1 MVNASFRADRVQVLL
16 PIGRTDQDASLGVHL
31 VLVHVGVVEA
41 LQESQQCRQESSR
54 LLVHVVAVATGGQ
67 TVDLRLTCPSRRHLV
82 NEDHAIVNLVAQLQ
96 NRVQTSLALS
106 IPLAHHAFQRNVPTA
121 DCIPLLSHQNHV
133 ALLSNQTSNGRLSRS
148 RRAFKQDGTGQ
159 WRRVAENEAISGAPL
174 LAGFSGDFAVFLGV
188 FDREDDRVLNV
199 LIVKTR
205 CPEYLLDLVIS
216 GDLVPNILLRV
227 HLRIRH
233 FIRSEHLHAQTL
245 QLGNH
250 ALWLTRGRNAHGCLR
265 GASALVRSLS
275 SGEERGERE
284 RVHVTAVLVHVDNHI
299 FIARGEGRVGKT
311 MLDQRNRRIQGDATA
326 SVAIDYDFDGVLSI
340 SITT

>member
-41 LQESQQCRQESSR
+41 FQESQQCRQESSR

-133 ALLSNQTSNGRLSRS
+133 ALLSNQTSNGRLARS

-174 LAGFSGDFAVFLGV
+174 LAGFSGDFAVLLGV

-227 HLRIRH
+227 HLRICH

-250 ALWLTRGRNAHGCLR
+250 ALWLTRG
-265 GASALVRSLS
+265 
-275 SGEERGERE
+275 
-284 RVHVTAVLVHVDNHI
+284 
-299 FIARGEGRVGKT
+299 
-311 MLDQRNRRIQGDATA
+311 
-326 SVAIDYDFDGVLSI
+326 
-340 SITT
+340 

>member
-1 MVNASFRADRVQVLL
+1 MNAPFRANRVQVLL
-16 PIGRTDQDASLGVHL
+16 PIGRADQDASLGVHL

-67 TVDLRLTCPSRRHLV
+67 TVDLRLTCPCRSHLV

-106 IPLAHHAFQRNVPTA
+106 VPLAHHAFQRNVPTA

-133 ALLSNQTSNGRLSRS
+133 ALLGNQTSNGRLARS

-174 LAGFSGDFAVFLGV
+174 LAGSSGDFAVFLGV

-250 ALWLTRGRNAHGCLR
+250 ALWLTRG
-265 GASALVRSLS
+265 
-275 SGEERGERE
+275 
-284 RVHVTAVLVHVDNHI
+284 
-299 FIARGEGRVGKT
+299 
-311 MLDQRNRRIQGDATA
+311 
-326 SVAIDYDFDGVLSI
+326 
-340 SITT
+340 